1 MNLKNIHTLYYK
13 HSKINLSLQF
23 KLFNEHKYTMSKNS
37 KFKGTG
43 VAIITPF
50 NKDNSVDYKALGKL
64 VDHIVKGGAE
74 YIVALGTTGESVTLT
89 KEEKQSVV
97 AHVIESVDKRAPIV
111 LGLGGNNTQEILN
124 SLKRSAD
131 FNHIDAILSVS
142 PYYNKPNQRG
152 IYQHYKA
159 ISEET
164 PVPVILYNV
173 PGRTSSNITADT
185 TLKLAEEF
193 KNIIAIKEAS
203 GNLEQCMKIIKH
215 KPKDFLVISG
225 DDMLTLP
232 MIASGADG
240 VISVVANAF
249 PKDFSEMTREIL
261 AGNVKEAQKLHYKL
275 TDIIEQLFADGNPAG
290 VKTVLEIMKICLANV
305 RLPLVKV
312 NKATQN
318 ALTELVE
325 MYK

>member
-1 MNLKNIHTLYYK
+1 MDTRLKIK
-13 HSKINLSLQF
+13 LSLQ
-23 KLFNEHKYTMSKNS
+23 KIKNKKPIMSKNT

-43 VAIITPF
+43 VAIVTPF
-50 NKDNSVDYKALGKL
+50 SKDNSIDYKSLGKL
-64 VDHIVKGGAE
+64 VDFIIKGGVE
-74 YIVALGTTGESVTLT
+74 YIVVLGTTGESVTLS
-89 KEEKQSVV
+89 KEEKQSIIT
-97 AHVIESVDKRAPIV
+97 HVIENVNKRVPIV
-111 LGLGGNNTQEILN
+111 LGLGGSNTQEIVN
-124 SLKRSAD
+124 SLKKTAD
-131 FNHIDAILSVS
+131 FNHIDALLSVS

-159 ISEET
+159 ISEVS
-164 PVPVILYNV
+164 PLPIILYNV
-173 PGRTSSNITADT
+173 PGRTASNLSADT
-185 TLKLAEEF
+185 TLKLANDF

-203 GNLEQCMKIIKH
+203 GNLEQCMKIIKY
-215 KPKDFLVISG
+215 KPKDFSVISG

-232 MIASGADG
+232 MIAAGADG

-249 PKDFSEMTREIL
+249 PKDFSEMTRQIL

-290 VKTVLEIMKICLANV
+290 IKAVLEMMKICTANV

-318 ALTELVE
+318 ALTEMVE

>member
-1 MNLKNIHTLYYK
+1 
-13 HSKINLSLQF
+13 
-23 KLFNEHKYTMSKNS
+23 MSKNIQ
-37 KFKGTG
+37 FKGTG

-50 NKDNSVDYKALGKL
+50 SNKDNSIDYKSLGKL
-64 VDHIVKGGAE
+64 VDFIIKGGIE
-74 YIVALGTTGESVTLT
+74 YIVVLGTTGESVTLS
-89 KEEKQSVV
+89 KEEKQSVIT
-97 AHVIESVDKRAPIV
+97 HVIENVDKRVPIV

-124 SLKRSAD
+124 SLKKSSD

-159 ISEET
+159 ISEES

-173 PGRTSSNITADT
+173 PGRTSSNISAET

-193 KNIIAIKEAS
+193 KNIIGIKEAS
-203 GNLEQCMKIIKH
+203 GNLEQCMKIIKNR
-215 KPKDFLVISG
+215 PKDFLVISG

-249 PKDFSEMTREIL
+249 PKDFSEMTRQIL

-290 VKTVLEIMKICLANV
+290 IKAVLELMKICSSNV
-305 RLPLVKV
+305 RLPLVKI

-318 ALTELVE
+318 ALTELVG